1 MALEISGA
9 TLSFPLAPHDPD
21 NPKTATLYVVL
32 VDPNTGAILQ
42 KSLAITPNPG
52 ERDDLLARATT
63 ALQEAG
69 LL

>member
-32 VDPNTGAILQ
+32 VDPNTGARLERP
-42 KSLAITPNPG
+42 LALPVSDE
-52 ERDDLLARATT
+52 ERSALTERAIQ